1 MLSGDGEGTRV
12 AEWFR
17 RGNADGLGVF
27 DKRMMWEGCGCEYAV
42 IPSSSSAGSQQEKE
56 APLLK
61 GKGVLYAMRC
71 KVLDDAPT
79 GGLVRVRDH
88 VVVLAEVVEIL
99 EGANGPAKVFGLAYA
114 DRRYRTVGNTMVHR
128 EGT

>member
-1 MLSGDGEGTRV
+1 M

-27 DKRMMWEGCGCEYAV
+27 DHGMMWEGCGCQYVDVPLSSRPQKQQGEGAV
-42 IPSSSSAGSQQEKE
+42 

-61 GKGVLYAMRC
+61 GKGVLYAIKC

-88 VVVLAEVVEIL
+88 VVVLAEVVEIV
-99 EGANGPAKVFGLAYA
+99 EGEDGPAEVFGLAYA
-114 DRRYRTVGNTMVHR
+114 DRRYRTVGNTMVHQ
-128 EGT
+128 EEN